1 AKDMAAE
8 RTHALGAKTL
18 AWVST
23 ALLVAIVASIAV
35 VDRPLALLIENQLG
49 GATRMAGGIT
59 TALEWIF
66 AFDLSKYLYAF
77 VLLLIGLVLHVVQKG
92 AARARYFYF
101 IGTTLLLSRVISGT
115 LKNVFERVRP
125 FEWIKSRAPADFFVD
140 GGSAFPSGHAAFY
153 FGLFLPLAI
162 LFPRF
167 KWVFLAFAFIA
178 ALARVFEQD
187 HFLSDILASALVA
200 ALLTF
205 GLAKAF
211 RIQPLATLQTSI
223 RENSV

>member
-1 AKDMAAE
+1 MK
-8 RTHALGAKTL
+8 AKTL
-18 AWVST
+18 AWLSL
-23 ALLVAIVASIAV
+23 ALLAATLLSIAII
-35 VDRPLALLIENQLG
+35 DRPLALLISEQLR
-49 GATRMAGGIT
+49 GATQIAGGLT

-77 VLLLIGLVLHVVQKG
+77 VFLLVGMVLNVWKRSLTP
-92 AARARYFYF
+92 ARVWYFL
-101 IGTTLLLSRVISGT
+101 GSTLLLSRVISGT

-125 FEWIKSRAPADFFVD
+125 FEWIKSRASADFFVD

-153 FGLFLPLAI
+153 FGLFLPLAM
-162 LFPRF
+162 LYPRF
-167 KWVFLAFAFIA
+167 KWVFLAFAFVA

-187 HFLSDILASALVA
+187 HYLSDILASALVA
-200 ALLTF
+200 VLLAF

-223 RENSV
+223 RENRV